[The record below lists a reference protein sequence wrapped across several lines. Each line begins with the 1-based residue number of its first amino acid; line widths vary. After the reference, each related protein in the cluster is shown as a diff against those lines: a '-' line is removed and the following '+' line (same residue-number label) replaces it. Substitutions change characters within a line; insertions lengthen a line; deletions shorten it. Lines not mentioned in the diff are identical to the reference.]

1 MSMKT
6 QRVAWAFALLAGCAM
21 SLHAVS
27 QARLYGTIL
36 DENGKPV
43 PGVKVTVLLPDV
55 ASFKVEETSDSKGGY
70 AVTLIDAT
78 KTYTYRL
85 TKDGYQTVEQ
95 SLKVPINS
103 NEKHDFKMYSMAAV
117 QAGAAPGRELSA
129 KDKAVLVFNEGA
141 EAAQQ
146 GDSATAKAKF
156 AEASKIDPTL
166 APVWTG
172 LATLAYADKQYA
184 EAIAN
189 AEKARALDPQD
200 AKALRILAEGYQQVG
215 DAAKAKE
222 MSALLAGVDPK
233 AGAADLYNQGIR
245 EYNAG
250 NMAGA
255 LALFEQSL
263 AGDPSFAKTHY
274 MLGMCYVST
283 GEGAKAKQHL
293 ETFIGMAPSDPDAA
307 TAKEMLAYIK

>member
-1 MSMKT
+1 MSKKT
-6 QRVAWAFALLAGCAM
+6 QRIAWAIALLAGFAG

-27 QARLYGTIL
+27 QARLYGTIK

-55 ASFKVEETSDSKGGY
+55 ASFKVEEVSDSKGGY

-85 TKDGYQTVEQ
+85 AKEGYQTQEIAF
-95 SLKVPINS
+95 KVPINS
-103 NEKHDFKMYSMAAV
+103 NEKHDFQIYSLAAA
-117 QAGAAPGRELSA
+117 QMGAAPGRELSA
-129 KDKAVLVFNEGA
+129 KDKAVLTFNEGA

-146 GDSATAKAKF
+146 GDSATARAKF
-156 AEASKIDPTL
+156 EEAAKIDPTL

-172 LATLAYADKQYA
+172 LATLAYADKQYPA
-184 EAIAN
+184 AIEH
-189 AEKARALDPQD
+189 AEKARALDPKD
-200 AKALRILAEGYQQVG
+200 AKALRILVEGYQQVG

-222 MSALLAGVDPK
+222 FSTLLAGVDPK

-255 LALFEQSL
+255 QTLFEQSL

-283 GEGAKAKQHL
+283 GENAKAKQHL